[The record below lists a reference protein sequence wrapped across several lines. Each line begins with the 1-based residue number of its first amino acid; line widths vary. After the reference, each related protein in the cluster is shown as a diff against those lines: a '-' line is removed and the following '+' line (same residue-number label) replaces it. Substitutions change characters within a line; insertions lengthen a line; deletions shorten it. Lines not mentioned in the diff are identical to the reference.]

1 MTEALP
7 AKNRLLDRLA
17 ISMAV
22 VCGIHCLITP
32 ILLVAVPIIGTT
44 FWVDEN
50 FHLWMLFLVIPTTC
64 LALLSGCR
72 RHKDRW
78 VLGAG
83 VLGLG
88 ILLSAFT
95 VERVA
100 HGEPDPRIGAA
111 VEGDAV
117 PANAEL
123 AAAEGS
129 AAPEPH
135 VADGGCCALHPPQAV
150 AGSDGTQVAESSGIA
165 THALLN
171 AFGGLF
177 LVLGHSRN
185 FLLCRRTACQHDS
198 CES

>member
-1 MTEALP
+1 MTESLP
-7 AKNRLLDRLA
+7 SKNGLLDRLA

-22 VCGIHCLITP
+22 VCGIHCLVTP
-32 ILLVAVPIIGTT
+32 ILLVALPIIGTT
-44 FWVDEN
+44 FWVNEN

-64 LALLSGCR
+64 LALFSGCR

-83 VLGLG
+83 ALGLS
-88 ILLSAFT
+88 ILLSAFAM
-95 VERVA
+95 ERLA
-100 HGEPDPRIGAA
+100 HSESDSGRRAA
-111 VEGDAV
+111 VGGDAD

-123 AAAEGS
+123 AAAEDS
-129 AAPEPH
+129 AAQEPH
-135 VADGGCCALHPPQAV
+135 IAGGGCCALHPAQA
-150 AGSDGTQVAESSGIA
+150 SSKYTQVADSSGIA

-185 FLLCRRTACQHDS
+185 FLLCRRTAC
-198 CES
+198 